1 MLDFNTF
8 TEVRQH
14 LEEGNFTCAEMVEG
28 YLKRIEEKSKF
39 NLFVEVYA
47 RDARSR
53 ATVIDAKLKRGTAGA
68 LAGMVVAIKDNIA
81 YEQHPVT
88 ASSKMLEGF
97 ESLFSATVVERL
109 LEQDAII
116 IGRLN
121 CDEFAMGSAN
131 RFSKYGSAR
140 NPHNADKVTGGSS
153 GGSAAAVSAGLCQVA
168 LGSDTGGSIRQPAAF
183 CGSVG
188 FKPSYGRVSRHG
200 LIAFASSFDQI
211 GPFARSVEDIKVVYK
226 TIAGRDNYDSTLSH
240 KPVEEKATLPEKLKI
255 AYFKEALEHD
265 GLNAEVKKHTL
276 STIKKLQKQGHT
288 VEAIDFPYLDVLV
301 PVYYIISTAE
311 ASSNLARYDGIH
323 YGYRST
329 NAHDLES
336 TYKLSRAEGFGPEVK
351 RRILLGTFVLSS
363 GFYDAYYGK
372 AQKARR
378 MIIDHTNQIFEQ
390 YHFLLSPTTPHPA
403 FDIDNKVDD
412 PTQMYLEDIFTVH
425 ANICGLPS
433 ISLPLHKHRGG
444 LPLGTQLTAPKYQ
457 EAALLEIAQQLLPK
471 NTIKPIS
478 TVL

>member
-8 TEVRQH
+8 TQVRQN
-14 LEEGNFTCAEMVEG
+14 LNKGQFTCAAMVEG
-28 YLKRIEEKSKF
+28 YLSRIESQSDL

-53 ATVIDAKLKRGTAGA
+53 ATVIDAKIQRGTAGP
-68 LAGMVVAIKDNIA
+68 LAGLIVGIKDNIVYA
-81 YEQHPVT
+81 QHPVT
-88 ASSKMLEGF
+88 AASKMLEGF

-131 RFSKYGSAR
+131 RFSVYGPAR
-140 NPHNADKVTGGSS
+140 NPHQPQKVTGGSS
-153 GGSAAAVSAGLCQVA
+153 GGSAAAVAAGLCQVA

-183 CGSVG
+183 CGSIG

-200 LIAFASSFDQI
+200 LIAFASSLDQI
-211 GPFARSVEDIKVVYK
+211 GPFARSIEDIELVYK
-226 TIAGRDNYDSTLSH
+226 TIAGRDDYDSTLSH
-240 KPVEEKATLPEKLKI
+240 KAVEEKVELPEKLKI
-255 AYFKEALEHD
+255 AYFKEALEHE
-265 GLNAEVKKHTL
+265 GLDSEVKKHTNAL
-276 STIKKLQKQGHT
+276 IKKLKKQGHT

-323 YGYRST
+323 YGYRSA

-363 GFYDAYYGK
+363 GFYDAYYDK
-372 AQKARR
+372 AQKARK
-378 MIIDHTNQIFEQ
+378 MIIDYTQQIFEN
-390 YHFLLSPTTPHPA
+390 YHALLSPTTPHPA
-403 FDIDNKVDD
+403 FDIDNTADD

-425 ANICGLPS
+425 ANICGLPA
-433 ISLPLHKHRGG
+433 ISLPLHKHSKG

-457 EAALLEIAQQLLPK
+457 EAALLQMAQKLMPR

-478 TVL
+478 TVS